1 MRSGDIIHLQNAE
14 KLKLTAQRYGIKT
27 NKEFLIFKKQIVNP
41 ELIFVME

>member
-14 KLKLTAQRYGIKT
+14 KLKLTAQRYAIKS
-27 NKEFLIFKKQIVNP
+27 NKGFLIFRMQIVNP